1 MNWTLHRIWKS
12 TYRNS
17 TRKSK
22 KKKTISTQ
30 LHKVSSSNEQCCYP
44 LKVHTL
50 QSALAGEMQK
60 LHVDYTFKNL
70 STSKNRR
77 AAVCFCFR
85 VLCMQSQDKFEIL
98 IVFVPVP
105 DVVVRYFCFVSS
117 ARWTY
122 PGTLIKYLHLKE
134 HTVKLV
140 DRKSAL
146 WERNNLVKDLKTDSL
161 VFCFIKCG
169 VVPFHFP
176 FSMSILVLH

>member
-1 MNWTLHRIWKS
+1 M
-12 TYRNS
+12 
-17 TRKSK
+17 
-22 KKKTISTQ
+22 
-30 LHKVSSSNEQCCYP
+30 
-44 LKVHTL
+44 
-50 QSALAGEMQK
+50 
-60 LHVDYTFKNL
+60 
-70 STSKNRR
+70 
-77 AAVCFCFR
+77 CFCFR

-140 DRKSAL
+140 DRKSTL
-146 WERNNLVKDLKTDSL
+146 WERNYLVKDLKTDSL

-176 FSMSILVLH
+176 FSMNLLVLHYSISLIRNSLAWDTHEPPWKKYDFPYYRFYITLKCSAWGSLSHRPSWRDSRVLQ